1 MKFSFLIV
9 FTFMI
14 TIGPICFANQTPPS
28 AALQKVVEDYIALYT
43 KDSLDQWKT
52 LFHPSVMVFFPA
64 EDGGI
69 TPRNLDE
76 FVERQRNY
84 FATRKAITERLEN
97 VQILEGRRIARV
109 VADFIFIDEGAERA
123 GKLGLHLV
131 EGNNG
136 WKIVSVLFSYNNP

>member
-1 MKFSFLIV
+1 MKRIFLIV
-9 FTFMI
+9 FTLMI
-14 TIGPICFANQTPPS
+14 TIVPICFANQTPPG

-69 TPRNLDE
+69 TARNLDE

-109 VADFIFIDEGAERA
+109 VADFIFIDEGKERA
-123 GKLGLHLV
+123 GTLGLHLV
-131 EGNNG
+131 EGKNG
-136 WKIVSVLFSYNNP
+136 WKIVSVLFSYNKP